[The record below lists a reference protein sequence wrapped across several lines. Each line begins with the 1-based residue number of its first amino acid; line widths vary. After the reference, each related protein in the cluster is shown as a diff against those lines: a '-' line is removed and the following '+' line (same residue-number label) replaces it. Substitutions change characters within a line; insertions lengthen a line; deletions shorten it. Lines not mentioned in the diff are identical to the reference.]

1 VPFLHVRGR
10 VIDASETNLR
20 EKEPAGRKRTP
31 ARGIEVY
38 GSKDIQSIKEV
49 SVFQLAKGVA
59 NERGFI
65 MSCTGG
71 DL

>member
-1 VPFLHVRGR
+1 MLHDEYLPCHFFTSGV
-10 VIDASETNLR
+10 VS
-20 EKEPAGRKRTP
+20 
-31 ARGIEVY
+31 RGIEVY
-38 GSKDIQSIKEV
+38 GSKDIQSIKGV